1 MVVLIFGVRLCLLF
15 MFDFC
20 VCFSVLGFAN
30 EARKRG
36 MSSCSERL
44 VDIEKEGLFAFSEQ
58 FESVYVGYV
67 LEACFD

>member
-30 EARKRG
+30 GAEG
-36 MSSCSERL
+36 DMSSCSEL
-44 VDIEKEGLFAFSEQ
+44 LIDIEKEGFMFCV
-58 FESVYVGYV
+58 F
-67 LEACFD
+67 CIC